1 MLLLPVNIPL
11 IIVFAVLNSCFL
23 LLDFQ
28 CVHRD
33 IAARNVLI
41 GVDFLVKVADFGLA
55 RDIYKDELY
64 IKSTSG
70 LLPVKWMA
78 PESLFDKIYT
88 SQSDV

>member
-1 MLLLPVNIPL
+1 MGIIMTLSLLHW
-11 IIVFAVLNSCFL
+11 FFL
-23 LLDFQ
+23 LQ

-33 IAARNVLI
+33 VAARNVLV
-41 GVDFLVKVADFGLA
+41 GVDYIVKVADFGLA

-64 IKSTSG
+64 MKSTSG